1 MIEETDQVTE
11 EKTKQATKPAKEEDQ
26 PQTPPAEIPPNRA
39 DALKQRHQ
47 DTEDRLKG
55 EGEERKQHAD
65 EAQQRMDAA
74 LEREKEMNS

>member
-1 MIEETDQVTE
+1 MAD
-11 EKTKQATKPAKEEDQ
+11 EKQQATKPAKEENQ
-26 PQTPPAEIPPNRA
+26 PQTPPAETPPNRA

-55 EGEERKQHAD
+55 EEGERKQHAD

-74 LEREKEMNS
+74 LQREKDMAS

>member
-1 MIEETDQVTE
+1 MADEKEKKAEAPKE
-11 EKTKQATKPAKEEDQ
+11 EKQEGQ
-26 PQTPPAEIPPNRA
+26 PQTPPAEPPPNRA

-55 EGEERKQHAD
+55 EEEVRKQHAD

-74 LEREKEMNS
+74 LEREKALRD